1 MTNLDVAPAPSL
13 VGSAVGVQS
22 IEPSVSAVSWPAIIA
37 GAVVAAATSLA
48 LLALGSGFGLASV
61 SPFGGASPA
70 VFTAITAIWLIVM
83 QWVASGL
90 GGYITGRLRT
100 RWVGTHT
107 HEVFF
112 RDTAHGFLAWALAT
126 VIAVALFS
134 SVAGALAG
142 AGSNAVEQAAAPSA
156 AGAASA
162 VSPAF
167 AYDVDTLFR
176 SSRPDTGTVDDAR
189 GQAGRILTTGM
200 VGGAIPADDAAYLA
214 QLVVAHTGI
223 SLGEAQQRVETVA
236 NREADAAA
244 KAKQAADAARKAA
257 SAFAIFTALSMI
269 IGALIA
275 SVAAA
280 LGGQLRDEHP

>member
-1 MTNLDVAPAPSL
+1 MTNYDVAPTPSL
-13 VGSAVGVQS
+13 VGSAAGVQT
-22 IEPSVSAVSWPAIIA
+22 IEPSVSAVSWPAVIA
-37 GAVVAAATSLA
+37 GAVVAAAISLA

-70 VFTAITAIWLIVM
+70 VFTAMTAIWLIIM
-83 QWVASGL
+83 QWVASGI

-126 VIAVALFS
+126 VIAVGLFS

-142 AGSNAVEQAAAPSA
+142 AGSNAVEQASAPSA
-156 AGAASA
+156 SGSSN

-176 SSRPDTGTVDDAR
+176 SSRPDTGIVDDAR

-275 SVAAA
+275 SVSAA